1 MDKLKNINVVAA
13 VIISENKF
21 LATQRGYGEF
31 KGLWE
36 FPGGKI
42 KPGEINEDALKRE
55 ILEELQVEIKICD
68 YLGTFQYDY
77 SNFHLNM
84 SCYLTE
90 LIDGKITLI
99 EHSDAKWLT
108 ISDIKKVEWLPAD
121 LIVVERLIQK
131 LKSN

>member
-55 ILEELQVEIKICD
+55 ILEELHVEIKVCD
-68 YLGTFQYDY
+68 YLGSFEYDY
-77 SNFHLNM
+77 PNFHLNM
-84 SCYLTE
+84 RCYISE
-90 LIDGKITLI
+90 IISGKITLI
-99 EHSDAKWLT
+99 EHLNSKWLT
-108 ISDIKKVEWLPAD
+108 IDTIKEVEWLPAD
-121 LIVVERLIQK
+121 LVVVDRLIQRFR
-131 LKSN
+131 S